1 MFDTIIFFYYI
12 QYSYFAIFQG
22 YNNFILHVIR
32 SYESLCDLDI
42 SNDVSI
48 LAKYYDTYRTNCN
61 NSSDIP
67 KIEIGLR
74 INPLYSE
81 VEPPIYNPCIP
92 KSRLGIIPNEFH
104 KTIET
109 LAKKYG
115 KLKGLVLSAGA
126 SITEPLK
133 ISDYENI
140 KKLMDLNYY
149 APLMI
154 TKAFADRRVNTGSEN
169 TIVYVSSFGV
179 HKGNKGQLAYTGSKG
194 AFISS
199 MRTIANELIDKDIR
213 INAVSPSHTNTNMI
227 TDSLNNCEIL
237 NEVRN
242 KYIANPEDIA
252 NIIVFLSS
260 NKSLWINGQDIIAN
274 RGAYYYSQE
283 HLF

>member
-1 MFDTIIFFYYI
+1 M
-12 QYSYFAIFQG
+12 
-22 YNNFILHVIR
+22 
-32 SYESLCDLDI
+32 I
-42 SNDVSI
+42 SFNP
-48 LAKYYDTYRTNCN
+48 
-61 NSSDIP
+61 SDIFLITGASSGIGRAAALIMNELGASIIAVGRNAAKLQSLKNEAHNP
-67 KIEIGLR
+67 DNIFIEMREMTEDIAGLTDW
-74 INPLYSE
+74 
-81 VEPPIYNPCIP
+81 V
-92 KSRLGIIPNEFH
+92 KSLV
-104 KTIET
+104 
-109 LAKKYG
+109 KKYG
-115 KLKGLVLSAGA
+115 KLKGIILCAGA

-133 ISDYENI
+133 ILDYENT
-140 KKLMDLNYY
+140 KKMMDLNYY

-154 TKAFADRRVNTGSEN
+154 TKAFADKRVNTGFEN
-169 TIVYVSSFGV
+169 TIVYVSSFAV

-242 KYIANPEDIA
+242 KYVAKPEDIA

-283 HLF
+283 HLL

>member
-1 MFDTIIFFYYI
+1 MISFNNSDIFLI
-12 QYSYFAIFQG
+12 TGASSGIGRAAALIMNELGASVIAAGRDEAKLQALKNEADKPDNIF
-22 YNNFILHVIR
+22 IETR
-32 SYESLCDLDI
+32 DMTEDI
-42 SNDVSI
+42 SG
-48 LAKYYDTYRTNCN
+48 LADWVKA
-61 NSSDIP
+61 
-67 KIEIGLR
+67 
-74 INPLYSE
+74 
-81 VEPPIYNPCIP
+81 
-92 KSRLGIIPNEFH
+92 
-104 KTIET
+104 

-115 KLKGLVLSAGA
+115 KLKGIVLSAGA

-283 HLF
+283 HLL

>member
-1 MFDTIIFFYYI
+1 MISFSNSDIFLI
-12 QYSYFAIFQG
+12 TGASSGIGRAAALIMNELGASVIAAGRDEAKLQALKNEADKPDNIF
-22 YNNFILHVIR
+22 IETR
-32 SYESLCDLDI
+32 DMTEDI
-42 SNDVSI
+42 SG
-48 LAKYYDTYRTNCN
+48 LADWVKA
-61 NSSDIP
+61 
-67 KIEIGLR
+67 
-74 INPLYSE
+74 
-81 VEPPIYNPCIP
+81 
-92 KSRLGIIPNEFH
+92 
-104 KTIET
+104 

-213 INAVSPSHTNTNMI
+213 INAVSPSHTNTIMI

>member
-1 MFDTIIFFYYI
+1 MISFNQADTFLITGASSGIGRAAALIMNELGASVIAAGRDEAKLQALKNEADKPDNIFI
-12 QYSYFAIFQG
+12 ET
-22 YNNFILHVIR
+22 R
-32 SYESLCDLDI
+32 DMTEDI
-42 SNDVSI
+42 SG
-48 LAKYYDTYRTNCN
+48 LADWVKA
-61 NSSDIP
+61 
-67 KIEIGLR
+67 
-74 INPLYSE
+74 
-81 VEPPIYNPCIP
+81 
-92 KSRLGIIPNEFH
+92 
-104 KTIET
+104 

>member
-1 MFDTIIFFYYI
+1 MISFNQADIFLI
-12 QYSYFAIFQG
+12 TGASSGIGRATALIMNELGASVIAAGRDEAKLQALKNEADKPDNIF
-22 YNNFILHVIR
+22 IETR
-32 SYESLCDLDI
+32 DMTEDI
-42 SNDVSI
+42 SG
-48 LAKYYDTYRTNCN
+48 LADWVK
-61 NSSDIP
+61 
-67 KIEIGLR
+67 
-74 INPLYSE
+74 
-81 VEPPIYNPCIP
+81 V
-92 KSRLGIIPNEFH
+92 
-104 KTIET
+104 

>member
-1 MFDTIIFFYYI
+1 MISFSNSDIFLI
-12 QYSYFAIFQG
+12 TGASSGIGRAAALIMNELGASVIAAGRDEAKLQALKNEADKPDNIF
-22 YNNFILHVIR
+22 IETR
-32 SYESLCDLDI
+32 DMTEDI
-42 SNDVSI
+42 SG
-48 LAKYYDTYRTNCN
+48 LADWVKA
-61 NSSDIP
+61 
-67 KIEIGLR
+67 
-74 INPLYSE
+74 
-81 VEPPIYNPCIP
+81 
-92 KSRLGIIPNEFH
+92 
-104 KTIET
+104 

-283 HLF
+283 HLL

>member
-1 MFDTIIFFYYI
+1 MILFNQADIFLI
-12 QYSYFAIFQG
+12 TGASSGIGRATALIMNELGASVIAAGRDEAKLQALKNEADKPDNIF
-22 YNNFILHVIR
+22 IETR
-32 SYESLCDLDI
+32 DMTEDI
-42 SNDVSI
+42 SG
-48 LAKYYDTYRTNCN
+48 LADWVKA
-61 NSSDIP
+61 
-67 KIEIGLR
+67 
-74 INPLYSE
+74 
-81 VEPPIYNPCIP
+81 
-92 KSRLGIIPNEFH
+92 
-104 KTIET
+104 

>member
-1 MFDTIIFFYYI
+1 MISFSNSDIFLI
-12 QYSYFAIFQG
+12 TGASSGIGRAAALIMNELGASVIAAGRDNAKLQALKNEADKPDNIF
-22 YNNFILHVIR
+22 IETR
-32 SYESLCDLDI
+32 DMTEDI
-42 SNDVSI
+42 SG
-48 LAKYYDTYRTNCN
+48 LADWVKA
-61 NSSDIP
+61 
-67 KIEIGLR
+67 
-74 INPLYSE
+74 
-81 VEPPIYNPCIP
+81 
-92 KSRLGIIPNEFH
+92 
-104 KTIET
+104 

>member
-1 MFDTIIFFYYI
+1 MISFSNSDIFLI
-12 QYSYFAIFQG
+12 TGASSGIGRAAALIMNELGASVIAAGRDEAKLQALKNEADKPDNIF
-22 YNNFILHVIR
+22 IETR
-32 SYESLCDLDI
+32 DMTEDI
-42 SNDVSI
+42 SG
-48 LAKYYDTYRTNCN
+48 LADWVKA
-61 NSSDIP
+61 
-67 KIEIGLR
+67 
-74 INPLYSE
+74 
-81 VEPPIYNPCIP
+81 
-92 KSRLGIIPNEFH
+92 
-104 KTIET
+104 

>member
-1 MFDTIIFFYYI
+1 MISFSNSDIFLI
-12 QYSYFAIFQG
+12 TGASSGIGRAAALIMNELGASVIAAGRDEAKLQALKNEADKPDNIF
-22 YNNFILHVIR
+22 IETR
-32 SYESLCDLDI
+32 DMTEDI
-42 SNDVSI
+42 SG
-48 LAKYYDTYRTNCN
+48 LADWVKA
-61 NSSDIP
+61 
-67 KIEIGLR
+67 
-74 INPLYSE
+74 
-81 VEPPIYNPCIP
+81 
-92 KSRLGIIPNEFH
+92 
-104 KTIET
+104 

-169 TIVYVSSFGV
+169 TIVYISSFGV

>member
-1 MFDTIIFFYYI
+1 M
-12 QYSYFAIFQG
+12 
-22 YNNFILHVIR
+22 
-32 SYESLCDLDI
+32 I
-42 SNDVSI
+42 SFNP
-48 LAKYYDTYRTNCN
+48 
-61 NSSDIP
+61 SDIFLITGASSGIGRAAALIMNELGASIIAVGRNAAKLQSLKNEAHNP
-67 KIEIGLR
+67 DNIFIEMREMTEDIAGLTDW
-74 INPLYSE
+74 
-81 VEPPIYNPCIP
+81 V
-92 KSRLGIIPNEFH
+92 KSLV
-104 KTIET
+104 
-109 LAKKYG
+109 KKYG
-115 KLKGLVLSAGA
+115 KLKGIILCAGA

-133 ISDYENI
+133 ILDYENT
-140 KKLMDLNYY
+140 KKMMDLNYY

-154 TKAFADRRVNTGSEN
+154 TKAFADKRVNTGFEN
-169 TIVYVSSFGV
+169 TIVYVSSFAV

-194 AFISS
+194 AFTAS

>member
-1 MFDTIIFFYYI
+1 MISFNKSDIFLI
-12 QYSYFAIFQG
+12 TGASSGIGRATALIMNELGASVIAAGRDEAKLQALKNEADKPDNIF
-22 YNNFILHVIR
+22 IETR
-32 SYESLCDLDI
+32 DMTEDI
-42 SNDVSI
+42 SG
-48 LAKYYDTYRTNCN
+48 LADWVKA
-61 NSSDIP
+61 
-67 KIEIGLR
+67 
-74 INPLYSE
+74 
-81 VEPPIYNPCIP
+81 
-92 KSRLGIIPNEFH
+92 
-104 KTIET
+104 

>member
-1 MFDTIIFFYYI
+1 MISFSNSDIFLI
-12 QYSYFAIFQG
+12 TGASSGIGRAAALIMNELGASVIAAGRDEAKLQALKNEADKPDNIF
-22 YNNFILHVIR
+22 IETR
-32 SYESLCDLDI
+32 DMTEDI
-42 SNDVSI
+42 SG
-48 LAKYYDTYRTNCN
+48 LADWVKA
-61 NSSDIP
+61 
-67 KIEIGLR
+67 
-74 INPLYSE
+74 
-81 VEPPIYNPCIP
+81 
-92 KSRLGIIPNEFH
+92 
-104 KTIET
+104 

-133 ISDYENI
+133 ISDYDKI

>member
-1 MFDTIIFFYYI
+1 M
-12 QYSYFAIFQG
+12 
-22 YNNFILHVIR
+22 
-32 SYESLCDLDI
+32 I
-42 SNDVSI
+42 SFNP
-48 LAKYYDTYRTNCN
+48 
-61 NSSDIP
+61 SDIFLITGASSGIGRAAALIMNELGASIIAVGRNAAKLQSLKNEAHNP
-67 KIEIGLR
+67 DNIFIEMREMTEDIAGLTDW
-74 INPLYSE
+74 
-81 VEPPIYNPCIP
+81 V
-92 KSRLGIIPNEFH
+92 KSLV
-104 KTIET
+104 
-109 LAKKYG
+109 KKYG
-115 KLKGLVLSAGA
+115 KLKGIILCAGA

-133 ISDYENI
+133 ILDYENT
-140 KKLMDLNYY
+140 KKMMDLNYY

>member
-1 MFDTIIFFYYI
+1 MISFSNSDIFLI
-12 QYSYFAIFQG
+12 TGASSGIGRAAALIMNELGASVIAAGRDEAKLQALKNEADKPDNIF
-22 YNNFILHVIR
+22 IETR
-32 SYESLCDLDI
+32 DMTEDI
-42 SNDVSI
+42 SG
-48 LAKYYDTYRTNCN
+48 LADWVKA
-61 NSSDIP
+61 
-67 KIEIGLR
+67 
-74 INPLYSE
+74 
-81 VEPPIYNPCIP
+81 
-92 KSRLGIIPNEFH
+92 
-104 KTIET
+104 

-213 INAVSPSHTNTNMI
+213 INAVSPSHTNTIMI

-283 HLF
+283 HLL

>member
-1 MFDTIIFFYYI
+1 MISFNQADIFLI
-12 QYSYFAIFQG
+12 TGASSGIGRATALIMNELGASVIAAGRDEAKLQALKNEADKPDNIF
-22 YNNFILHVIR
+22 IETR
-32 SYESLCDLDI
+32 DMTEDI
-42 SNDVSI
+42 SG
-48 LAKYYDTYRTNCN
+48 LADWVKA
-61 NSSDIP
+61 
-67 KIEIGLR
+67 
-74 INPLYSE
+74 
-81 VEPPIYNPCIP
+81 
-92 KSRLGIIPNEFH
+92 
-104 KTIET
+104 

-149 APLMI
+149 VPLMI

>member
-1 MFDTIIFFYYI
+1 MISFNQADIFLI
-12 QYSYFAIFQG
+12 TGASSGIGRATALIMNELGASVIAAGRDEAKLQALKNEADKPDNIF
-22 YNNFILHVIR
+22 IETR
-32 SYESLCDLDI
+32 DMTEDI
-42 SNDVSI
+42 SG
-48 LAKYYDTYRTNCN
+48 LADWVKA
-61 NSSDIP
+61 
-67 KIEIGLR
+67 
-74 INPLYSE
+74 
-81 VEPPIYNPCIP
+81 
-92 KSRLGIIPNEFH
+92 
-104 KTIET
+104 